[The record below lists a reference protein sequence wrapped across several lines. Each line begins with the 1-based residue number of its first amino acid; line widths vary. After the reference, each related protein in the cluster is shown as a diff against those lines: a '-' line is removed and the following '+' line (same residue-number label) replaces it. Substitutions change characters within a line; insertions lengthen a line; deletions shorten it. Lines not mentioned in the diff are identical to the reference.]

1 MGTAVIIQTH
11 KNLEG
16 IKQEKKK
23 EIKLRLQQFKVC
35 TLKIRRK

>member
-23 EIKLRLQQFKVC
+23 RNKALVAAIQSMYIKN
-35 TLKIRRK
+35 